1 MGRLLNE
8 SAAGGRDGGR
18 RGAGLRIRA
27 EPRIAAAALASPEAP
42 LEDVRRH
49 YSTVGGLNERCYAV
63 FRDRGGVA
71 ALEAAM
77 GAVLGR
83 IRAPSTKNTQEGEA
97 S

>member
-1 MGRLLNE
+1 VGRLLNE

-18 RGAGLRIRA
+18 RGAGLRI
-27 EPRIAAAALASPEAP
+27 PRIAAAALASPEAP

-49 YSTVGGLNERCYAV
+49 YSTVGGLNEQCYAV
-63 FRDRGGVA
+63 FRDRSGVA